1 MDSQPNDKQAPG
13 QLFVVATPIGNLAD
27 ITYRAV
33 ETLKNVD
40 MIAAEDTRTSRRL
53 CERYAV
59 STPMIACHEHNE
71 MAVGRTLLERLR
83 AGENIALISDAGT
96 PLISDPGFKLV
107 RELRGHGIRIT
118 PIPGPC
124 SPIAALSACGLP
136 TDRFVFSGFLS
147 RSGKSR
153 RQRLDEIANGEITHI
168 ILESPKRLLHT
179 LDDLIERCGAKR
191 QVCVAREI
199 TKLYETFVH
208 GTLDEVRNR
217 MGETSVRGEIV
228 IIIGPNEHKAAV
240 SDAEI
245 MLLLKQMDTETMPP
259 SARAKQL
266 AKTLRI
272 PRSRA
277 YALLMQDKAGN
288 A

>member
-33 ETLKNVD
+33 ETLKNAD
-40 MIAAEDTRTSRRL
+40 LIAAEDTRTSRRL
-53 CERYAV
+53 CERYAI
-59 STPMIACHEHNE
+59 STPMVACHEHNE
-71 MAVGRTLLERLR
+71 KDISHRLLERLQ
-83 AGENIALISDAGT
+83 AGENVALISDAGT

-107 RELRGHGIRIT
+107 RELRKHGIRIT
-118 PIPGPC
+118 PIPGAC
-124 SPIAALSACGLP
+124 SPIAALSACGLA

-153 RQRLDEIANGEITHI
+153 RQRLEEITNNEITHI
-168 ILESPKRLLHT
+168 ILESPKRLLST
-179 LDDLIERCGAKR
+179 LDDLIKYCGGERR
-191 QVCVAREI
+191 VCVAREI
-199 TKLYETFVH
+199 TKLYETFVD
-208 GTLDEVRNR
+208 GTLDEVRDS
-217 MGETSVRGEIV
+217 MGKTPVRGEII
-228 IIIGPNEHKAAV
+228 IIIGPCERRAAV

-245 MLLLKQMDTETMPP
+245 MLLSKQVDMESMSP
-259 SARAKQL
+259 SFRAKQL
-266 AKTLRI
+266 AKMLHI

-277 YALLMQDKAGN
+277 YALLVQDKAG